1 MKILITGIGGFVG
14 RNLAAALREDGHE
27 VFGLGRCAGTSG
39 AQFSWSDVDA
49 GTLPNVDAVIHLAGK
64 AHDLKNRTGA
74 QVYFDVN
81 TELTKKIFRRFAESP
96 TATQFYFFSSVKAAA
111 DFVSAGELTE
121 DVVPAPRG
129 PYGES
134 KIAAENFL
142 RENVDFVGGNAP
154 GGKRVYILR
163 PCMIHGPGNKGN
175 LNLLFAVV
183 RLGLPWPLG
192 AFDNRRSFLS
202 SKNLEFIMKKM
213 LAVAPPSGVYNLADD
228 EPLSTNALVE
238 TMCAA
243 LGRRVRIW
251 RVPAALVR
259 FAAAAGTRL
268 RLPFNWERLVKLTE
282 NYVVSN
288 AKIRR
293 ALGIERLPVP
303 VRDGIAETVRGF
315 LLRQK

>member
-1 MKILITGIGGFVG
+1 
-14 RNLAAALREDGHE
+14 
-27 VFGLGRCAGTSG
+27 
-39 AQFSWSDVDA
+39 
-49 GTLPNVDAVIHLAGK
+49 
-64 AHDLKNRTGA
+64 
-74 QVYFDVN
+74 
-81 TELTKKIFRRFAESP
+81 
-96 TATQFYFFSSVKAAA
+96 
-111 DFVSAGELTE
+111 
-121 DVVPAPRG
+121 
-129 PYGES
+129 
-134 KIAAENFL
+134 
-142 RENVDFVGGNAP
+142 
-154 GGKRVYILR
+154 
-163 PCMIHGPGNKGN
+163 
-175 LNLLFAVV
+175 LLFAVV

-268 RLPFNWERLVKLTE
+268 RLPFNRERLVKLTE

>member
-14 RNLAAALREDGHE
+14 QNLSAALRAAGHE
-27 VFGLGRCAGTSG
+27 IFGIGRCAGTAG
-39 AQFSWSDVDA
+39 AQFSWRDVEA
-49 GTLPNVDAVIHLAGK
+49 GTLPPFDAVIHLAGK
-64 AHDLKNRTGA
+64 AHDLKKRAGT

-81 TELTKKIFRRFAESP
+81 TELTKKIFRRFAESA

-111 DFVSAGELTE
+111 DFVAEGVLTE
-121 DVVPAPRG
+121 SVVPAPRG

-142 RENVDFVGGNAP
+142 HENFDFDGGNAP

-202 SKNLEFIMKKM
+202 SENLEFLVKKM

-238 TMCAA
+238 TMCGA
-243 LGRRVRIW
+243 LGRRVRIL
-251 RVPAALVR
+251 RVPAAFVR
-259 FAAAAGTRL
+259 FAAAAGTL
-268 RLPFNWERLVKLTE
+268 LHLPFNRERLAKLTE

-293 ALGIERLPVP
+293 ALGVERLPVP
-303 VRDGIAETVRGF
+303 VRDGIAATVRAF
-315 LLRQK
+315 L